1 MQCVVVVPIFS
12 VCVNT
17 FFFSFFFYWINSP
30 FDAKVKSQSF
40 ANARPAQGSWT
51 CCIFLS
57 VLDLSTA
64 CICTTGNLH
73 PTNID
78 NGVCMRC
85 ICRREWIWTHTHPP
99 PMNPDMSLISS
110 HVVCIWGID
119 VALFFIIHPLLFI
132 VSFVA
137 HWLSEEKKK
146 QVIISTFI
154 FNSVLRNQE
163 STSRAKIHH

>member
-1 MQCVVVVPIFS
+1 MHAVRCGCSYFLCLCKYI
-12 VCVNT
+12 
-17 FFFSFFFYWINSP
+17 FFFIFFLLNKQPVWCQSQ
-30 FDAKVKSQSF
+30 KSKFCKCKTSSRF
-40 ANARPAQGSWT
+40 LDLLH
-51 CCIFLS
+51 FLS

-137 HWLSEEKKK
+137 HWLSEEKRK
-146 QVIISTFI
+146 
-154 FNSVLRNQE
+154 
-163 STSRAKIHH
+163 TSNNIYLHL